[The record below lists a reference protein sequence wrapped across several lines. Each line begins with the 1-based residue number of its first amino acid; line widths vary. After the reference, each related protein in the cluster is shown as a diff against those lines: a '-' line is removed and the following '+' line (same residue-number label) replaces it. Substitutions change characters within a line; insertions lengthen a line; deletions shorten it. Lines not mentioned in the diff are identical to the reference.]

1 MADRLRVTELDF
13 DTIKSNLKTFL
24 NQQSS
29 FTDYDFEGSGLSV
42 LLDVLAYNTHYNAYY
57 LNMVANESFMDT
69 ALLRDSV
76 VSHAKS
82 LSYVPYSMRAPIAT
96 INFLVNSTTSTSST
110 LTIPSGYSFLSN
122 KIDGKSYNFV
132 VLADTTVTKANSSF
146 YFENLDIY
154 EGQLITYSF
163 THNQTTNPK
172 QTFTLP
178 NDNIDTTTIKV
189 GVSPSTGNTSITIYN
204 LVTDILDVDST
215 SEVYYLQEN
224 KVQRYQIYFGNDVVG
239 KSIPDGGI
247 VSVTY
252 LLTNGEEANKA
263 NNFVATS
270 TLSDSLNESLTNFT
284 ITPVSAASGGAER
297 ESVDDIKFGAAA
309 QFTTQNRLITTKD
322 YESYLK
328 RNYPSIDSIS
338 VWGGE
343 EESPPVYGKV
353 FVSLK
358 PKENYFI
365 SETEKQ
371 RIIDEIIKPKS
382 IVSVDTI
389 IRDPEYLYLLIEN
402 YVEYN
407 KNKTTQTAE
416 ALKTSIRNSIILYRN
431 TNLNKFGA
439 TFVLSKLQDSVDGV
453 DLNAISG
460 SETKLYLQKRFE
472 PTLGASTT
480 YTINFNAPLN
490 RGTTTNKLTSSEFRI
505 YDSTGAIKTVLFEE
519 VPESF
524 TGISEIQVT
533 NAGTGYTE
541 TPTITIT
548 GDGTGAV
555 ANAVVVN
562 GKIQNIVLTNRGINY
577 TRAIVT
583 ITGGSGY
590 GAAGSAVLDGK
601 FGYLRTIYYDDNAEK
616 QTINEQIGTI
626 NYVTGTITIND
637 VRILSVVPTDG
648 LIRLTIESGKGIV
661 KTSKNTI
668 ISIDDTDTTSIT
680 TELSAI

>member
-1 MADRLRVTELDF
+1 MANRLKVTELDF
-13 DTIKSNLKTFL
+13 DTIKSNLRTFL
-24 NQQSS
+24 NQQTE
-29 FTDYDFEGSGLSV
+29 FQDYDFEGAGLSV
-42 LLDVLAYNTHYNAYY
+42 LLDILAYNTHYNAYY
-57 LNMVANESFMDT
+57 LNMVANEAFLDT
-69 ALLRDSV
+69 ALLRDSA
-76 VSHAKS
+76 VSHAKT
-82 LSYVPYSMRAPIAT
+82 LGYIPYSFTSPVAT
-96 INFLVNSTTSTSST
+96 INFIVSSGTTTPST
-110 LTIPSGYSFLSN
+110 LTIPSGFSFLSN
-122 KIDGKSYNFV
+122 QIDSKSYNFV
-132 VLADTTVTKANSSF
+132 VLNDTTVTKSNTSF
-146 YFENLDIY
+146 YFDNLEIY
-154 EGQLITYSF
+154 EGQLITYNFNYNSSS
-163 THNQTTNPK
+163 NPK
-172 QTFTLP
+172 QVFVLP
-178 NDNIDTTTIKV
+178 DDNIDTTTIKV
-189 GVSPSTGNTSITIYN
+189 SVAPAVANTASSVYN
-204 LVTDILDVDST
+204 KVTDVLDINST
-215 SEVYYLQEN
+215 SEVYFLEEN
-224 KVQRYQIYFGNDVVG
+224 RNGKYQIYFGNDVVG

-284 ITPVSAASGGAER
+284 ITPVSAASGGAQR

-343 EESPPVYGKV
+343 EEVPPVYGKV

-402 YVEYN
+402 YVEYD
-407 KNKTTQTAE
+407 KNKTTQTIE
-416 ALKTSIRNSIILYRN
+416 AIKSSIRNAILLYRN

-505 YDSTGAIKTVLFEE
+505 YDSTGAIKNVLFEE

-562 GKIQNIVLTNRGINY
+562 GKIQSIVLTNRGINY

-661 KTSKNTI
+661 KTAKNTI

>member
-13 DTIKSNLKTFL
+13 DTIKSNLQTFL
-24 NQQSS
+24 NQQSE
-29 FTDYDFEGSGLSV
+29 FTDYDFDGSGLSV

-82 LSYVPYSMRAPIAT
+82 LGYVPYSTRAPIAT
-96 INFLVNSTTSTSST
+96 INFLVDSTTSTSAT

-122 KIDGKSYNFV
+122 QIDSKVYNFV
-132 VLADTTVTKANSSF
+132 VLEDTTVTKANSSY

-163 THNQTTNPK
+163 THNQATNPK
-172 QTFTLP
+172 QIFTLP
-178 NDNIDTTTIKV
+178 DNNIDTTTIKV
-189 GVSPSTGNTSITIYN
+189 TVSPSSVSTAVTVYN
-204 LVTDILDVDST
+204 LVTDILDVAST
-215 SEVYYLQEN
+215 SEVYYLQESKN
-224 KVQRYQIYFGNDVVG
+224 GQYQIYFGNNIVG
-239 KSIPDGGI
+239 ESIPDGGI
-247 VSVTY
+247 ISVRY
-252 LLTNGEEANKA
+252 LLTDGTSANKA
-263 NNFVATS
+263 NNFVGAL
-270 TLSDSLNESLTNFT
+270 TLTDSLNETLTNFT
-284 ITPVSAASGGAER
+284 VTPVSAASGGAER

-358 PKENYFI
+358 PKENYYI

-407 KNKTTQTAE
+407 KNKTTQTIE
-416 ALKTSIRNSIILYRN
+416 SLKTSIRNAIILYRD
-431 TNLNKFGA
+431 TNLNKFGS

-472 PTLGASTT
+472 PSLGVSTS

-505 YDSTGAIKTVLFEE
+505 FDSAGAVKTVSFEE

-541 TPTITIT
+541 APTITIT

-555 ANAVVVN
+555 ASAVVVN
-562 GKIQNIVLTNRGINY
+562 GKIQSIVLTNRGINY

-583 ITGGSGY
+583 ITGGGGY

-616 QTINEQIGTI
+616 QTIDEQIGTI
-626 NYVTGTITIND
+626 DYITGTITIND
-637 VRILSVVPTDG
+637 IRIVSIVPTDG

>member
-1 MADRLRVTELDF
+1 
-13 DTIKSNLKTFL
+13 
-24 NQQSS
+24 
-29 FTDYDFEGSGLSV
+29 
-42 LLDVLAYNTHYNAYY
+42 
-57 LNMVANESFMDT
+57 
-69 ALLRDSV
+69 
-76 VSHAKS
+76 
-82 LSYVPYSMRAPIAT
+82 
-96 INFLVNSTTSTSST
+96 
-110 LTIPSGYSFLSN
+110 
-122 KIDGKSYNFV
+122 
-132 VLADTTVTKANSSF
+132 
-146 YFENLDIY
+146 
-154 EGQLITYSF
+154 
-163 THNQTTNPK
+163 
-172 QTFTLP
+172 
-178 NDNIDTTTIKV
+178 
-189 GVSPSTGNTSITIYN
+189 
-204 LVTDILDVDST
+204 
-215 SEVYYLQEN
+215 
-224 KVQRYQIYFGNDVVG
+224 
-239 KSIPDGGI
+239 
-247 VSVTY
+247 
-252 LLTNGEEANKA
+252 
-263 NNFVATS
+263 
-270 TLSDSLNESLTNFT
+270 
-284 ITPVSAASGGAER
+284 
-297 ESVDDIKFGAAA
+297 
-309 QFTTQNRLITTKD
+309 LITTKD

-416 ALKTSIRNSIILYRN
+416 ALKTSIRNAIILYRD
-431 TNLNKFGA
+431 TNLNKFA
-439 TFVLSKLQDSVDGV
+439 STFVLSKLQDSVDGV

-472 PTLGASTT
+472 PSLGVSTS

-505 YDSTGAIKTVLFEE
+505 FDSTGAIKTVLFEE

-555 ANAVVVN
+555 ANAVVIN
-562 GKIQNIVLTNRGINY
+562 GKIQSIVLTNRGINY

-616 QTINEQIGTI
+616 QTIDEQIGTI
-626 NYVTGTITIND
+626 NYITGTIIIND
-637 VRILSVVPTDG
+637 IRIVSVVPTDS

-661 KTSKNTI
+661 KTAKNTI

>member
-13 DTIKSNLKTFL
+13 DTIKNNLKAFL
-24 NQQSS
+24 NQQSE
-29 FTDYDFEGSGLSV
+29 FTDYDFEGSGLNI
-42 LLDVLAYNTHYNAYY
+42 LLDILAYNTHYNAYY
-57 LNMVANESFMDT
+57 LNMVANESFLDT
-69 ALLRDSV
+69 AILRDSV
-76 VSHAKS
+76 ISHAKTLGYTPHS
-82 LSYVPYSMRAPIAT
+82 TRASVAT
-96 INFLVNSTTSTSST
+96 INFTANSATSTSGT
-110 LTIPSGYSFLSN
+110 LTLPAGFGFLS
-122 KIDGKSYNFV
+122 KQIDSKPYNFV
-132 VLADTTVTKANSSF
+132 VLEDTTVTKANSTY
-146 YFENLDIY
+146 YFQNLEIY
-154 EGQLITYSF
+154 EGQLTTYRF
-163 THNQTTNPK
+163 THNSASNPK
-172 QTFTLP
+172 QVFTLP
-178 NDNIDTTTIKV
+178 DANIDTTTIKV
-189 GVSPSTGNTSITIYN
+189 QVAPSSGNTQLTVYN
-204 LVTDILDVDST
+204 LVSDILDVGVS

-224 KVQRYQIYFGNDVVG
+224 KSGKYQIYFGNDAVG
-239 KSIPDGGI
+239 KSLPDGAI
-247 VSVTY
+247 VNVTH
-252 LLTNGEEANKA
+252 LRTNGTAANKA
-263 NNFVATS
+263 NNYVATS
-270 TLSDSLNESLTNFT
+270 GISDSLAES
-284 ITPVSAASGGAER
+284 ITSFVIDPVSPAAGGAER

-309 QFTTQNRLITTKD
+309 QFTTQNRLITTND

-343 EESPPVYGKV
+343 EEVPPVYGKV
-353 FVSLK
+353 LISLK
-358 PKENYFI
+358 PKENYYI

-389 IRDPEYLYLLIEN
+389 ILDPEYLYLIIEN

-407 KNKTTQTAE
+407 KNKTTQTVE
-416 ALKTSIRNSIILYRN
+416 ALKSSIKNAILLYRN
-431 TNLNKFGA
+431 INLNKFGA

-480 YTINFNAPLN
+480 YTINFNASLN
-490 RGTTTNKLTSSEFRI
+490 RGTTTNKLTSSEFKI

-541 TPTITIT
+541 APTITIT

-555 ANAVVVN
+555 ASAVVVN
-562 GKIQNIVLTNRGINY
+562 GKIQSIELTNRGINY

-583 ITGGSGY
+583 ITGGQGY

-616 QTINEQIGTI
+616 QIINEQIGTI

-637 VRILSVVPTDG
+637 IRILSVVPTDG
-648 LIRLTIESGKGIV
+648 LIRLTIGSGKGIV
-661 KTSKNTI
+661 KTAKNTI

>member
-13 DTIKSNLKTFL
+13 DTIKTNLRTFL
-24 NQQSS
+24 NQQSE
-29 FTDYDFEGSGLSV
+29 FTDYDFEGSGLSI
-42 LLDVLAYNTHYNAYY
+42 LLDVLAYNTHYNGYY

-82 LSYVPYSMRAPIAT
+82 LGYVPYSTRAPIAT
-96 INFLVNSTTSTSST
+96 INFLVTAATSTSAT

-122 KIDGKSYNFV
+122 QIDSKVYNFV
-132 VLADTTVTKANSSF
+132 VLEDTTVTKANSSY

-163 THNQTTNPK
+163 THNQATNPK

-178 NDNIDTTTIKV
+178 DNNIDTTTIKV
-189 GVSPSTGNTSITIYN
+189 TVSPSSVSTAVTVYN
-204 LVTDILDVDST
+204 LVTDILDVNST
-215 SEVYYLQEN
+215 SEVYYLQEAKN
-224 KVQRYQIYFGNDVVG
+224 GQYQIYFGNNIVG
-239 KSIPDGGI
+239 ETIPDGGI
-247 VSVTY
+247 VSVRY
-252 LLTNGEEANKA
+252 LLTDGTSANKA
-263 NNFVATS
+263 NNFVGAL
-270 TLSDSLNESLTNFT
+270 TLTDSLNETLTNFT
-284 ITPVSAASGGAER
+284 VTPVSAASGGAER

-343 EESPPVYGKV
+343 EETPPVYGKV

-358 PKENYFI
+358 PKENYYI

-407 KNKTTQTAE
+407 KNKTTQTIE
-416 ALKTSIRNSIILYRN
+416 SLKTSIRNAIILYRD
-431 TNLNKFGA
+431 TNLNKFGS

-453 DLNAISG
+453 DLNAING

-505 YDSTGAIKTVLFEE
+505 FDSTGAIKTVLFEE

-541 TPTITIT
+541 TPTVTIT

-562 GKIQNIVLTNRGINY
+562 GKIQSIVLTNRGINY

-637 VRILSVVPTDG
+637 VRILSVVPIDG
-648 LIRLTIESGKGIV
+648 LIRLTIEAGKGIV
-661 KTSKNTI
+661 KTTKNTI